1 MEKKAKTQ
9 KQMTTPKIRPK
20 YEPPEV
26 VTYQEDEILKSM
38 GPVGGC
44 VSPDYGGE
52 AQGAPSLNSNGYRT
66 RRETWSEGKR
76 RIRSLYSGDM

>member
-1 MEKKAKTQ
+1 
-9 KQMTTPKIRPK
+9 MTTPETRPK
-20 YEPPEV
+20 YEPPTV

-52 AQGAPSLNSNGYRT
+52 AQGAPSFYQHGRY
-66 RRETWSEGKR
+66 
-76 RIRSLYSGDM
+76 RIRRLNKNEHGHY